1 MVTDFVIGDNKFE
14 PLTVNEA
21 VTPVEDDVGVTT
33 TEAVVAE
40 VGVAPVIAQ
49 EYVGAVTLVRT
60 ADNVAVV
67 GVNAPPA
74 FCTNPV

>member
-1 MVTDFVIGDNKFE
+1 MVTDLLIADVRFE
-14 PLTVNEA
+14 PLTVNVA

-49 EYVGAVTLVRT
+49 EYVGAVTLVKT
-60 ADNVAVV
+60 ADNVAVA

-74 FCTNPV
+74 F